1 MIMLLLSYS
10 KSYCQTSPSTCVTQY
25 KVSIDTIRIINT
37 KLVEAKIAQQQL
49 VLYKELT
56 NNQKITISELEQEN
70 INLTEQVIEY
80 DSKMYNQK
88 LKTRFW
94 FGSTCGLSLVV
105 IALIL
110 L

>member
-1 MIMLLLSYS
+1 MKDFSSNDFTKQSLAQAIEEM
-10 KSYCQTSPSTCVTQY
+10 KSIQG
-25 KVSIDTIRIINT
+25 KDFSI
-37 KLVEAKIAQQQL
+37 
-49 VLYKELT
+49 
-56 NNQKITISELEQEN
+56 EN

-80 DSKMYNQK
+80 DSKMYSQK

-94 FGSTCGLSLVV
+94 FGSTCGLGLAV

>member
-1 MIMLLLSYS
+1 MSKNVCMQAIME
-10 KSYCQTSPSTCVTQY
+10 KRKDF
-25 KVSIDTIRIINT
+25 KVICKDHRQVIDEIRIINT
-37 KLVEAKIAQQQL
+37 KLIEAKIAQQQL

-80 DSKMYNQK
+80 DSKIYNQK
-88 LKTRFW
+88 LKTKFW
-94 FGSTCGLSLVV
+94 FGSTCGLGLAV
-105 IALIL
+105 IVLIL